1 MSITV
6 KIFTKHAGRPTLFQT
21 REFDA
26 LPVTIGRDASCMLAL
41 DDPHKHISRVHV
53 ELEEEDGT
61 YWMSVVSK
69 VNPVM
74 VKGRRYG
81 PGTRLT
87 LKSGD
92 SFEMGEFEVQV
103 MFTEKVKPAPPP
115 RPPEKKSL
123 IKMLAEEEDEAAHDL
138 QNLPPP
144 EPGLFDEPTYV
155 GTSEAG
161 GSEEPTYI
169 GPPITFPAAE
179 KPVSPTE
186 ITAPRPVAPK
196 PAPPAATPQAAAP
209 RAAPPA
215 SAAGAAASG
224 LSEGLRVFMRGAGM
238 PEKDVSAAQAE
249 RLLHDCGAILRASI
263 EGLMLLLIARG
274 EMRKEFEAEERT
286 MVAARDNN
294 PLKLMSDPHEAMQFL
309 FDPSDRTGG
318 FLDPVQAIGDACEDL
333 RAHELALMAGMRGA
347 IMGALRRFD
356 PQVLEKTFE
365 KSAGGFS
372 LGGRKAKFWELF
384 LAHQQKLSQ
393 EAQEDFNKV
402 FGRDFM
408 AGYQSQLR
416 RLKSGN

>member
-1 MSITV
+1 MAVTV
-6 KIFTKHAGRPTLFQT
+6 KIFTKHGGRPTLFQS
-21 REFDA
+21 RDFDA
-26 LPVTIGRDASCMLAL
+26 LPVTIGRDATCTMAL

-103 MFTEKVKPAPPP
+103 VFPEKARPAPPP
-115 RPPEKKSL
+115 PAEKKSL
-123 IKMLAEEEDEAAHDL
+123 IKMLAEEDESDGGAI
-138 QNLPPP
+138 PPP
-144 EPGLFDEPTYV
+144 EPGIFDEPTFV
-155 GTSEAG
+155 GG
-161 GSEEPTYI
+161 NEEPTYI
-169 GPPITFPAAE
+169 GPAMKAAPAPEKRPAMETKPPPAAA
-179 KPVSPTE
+179 P
-186 ITAPRPVAPK
+186 APRP
-196 PAPPAATPQAAAP
+196 AAAP
-209 RAAPPA
+209 A
-215 SAAGAAASG
+215 AAGSMNDA
-224 LSEGLRVFMRGAGM
+224 LRVFLEGAGM
-238 PEKDVSAAQAE
+238 PHKELSAAQSE
-249 RLLHDCGAILRASI
+249 RLLRDCGTVLRAAV
-263 EGLMLLLIARG
+263 EGLMMLLIARG

-294 PLKLMSDPHEAMQFL
+294 PLKLMADPHEAMQFL
-309 FDPSDRTGG
+309 FDPADRTDG

-333 RAHELALMAGMRGA
+333 RAHELALMAGMRAA
-347 IMGALRRFD
+347 ILGALRRFD
-356 PQVLEKTFE
+356 PQVLEKAFE

-372 LGGRKAKFWELF
+372 LGSKKAKLWEAFIL
-384 LAHQQKLSQ
+384 HQQKLAQ

-408 AGYQSQLR
+408 AAYQSQLR
-416 RLKSGN
+416 KLKTGR